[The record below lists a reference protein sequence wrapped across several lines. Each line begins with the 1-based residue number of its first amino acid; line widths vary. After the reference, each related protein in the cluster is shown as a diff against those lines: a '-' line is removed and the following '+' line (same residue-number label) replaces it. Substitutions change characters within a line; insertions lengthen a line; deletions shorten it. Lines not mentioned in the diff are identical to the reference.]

1 MVTDIYDE
9 RNQLMDALAG
19 EIRRLAASADIC
31 VFTVH
36 SPEQPDA
43 GPILTESFDRQK
55 LRSETGLPVNLN
67 FHGIG
72 VWYICYRNGDTFT
85 ARHILLKIIDGQ
97 IVHQE
102 TGTFEGF
109 WEDWPRYTSESR
121 WLHSDIIPARTAHQ
135 GHSRVA

>member
-1 MVTDIYDE
+1 MTDDIRSE
-9 RNQLMDALAG
+9 RSQLMASLAQQ
-19 EIRRLAASADIC
+19 IKRLAAAADTC

-36 SPEQPDA
+36 APNNPDNP
-43 GPILTESFDRQK
+43 PILTETYDREK
-55 LRSETGLPVNLN
+55 LSSGQGLPVRLD

-72 VWYICYRNGDTFT
+72 VWYICYRDGDTFT
-85 ARHILLKIIDGQ
+85 ARHILLKILDGQ

-121 WLHSDIIPARTAHQ
+121 WLHSSVIETRPSHPSQ
-135 GHSRVA
+135 VKVA